1 MIRYGSKEIAAKA
14 RESLNSAVIGGGP
27 ITADFATDADIG
39 SFFEQTMDWSSN
51 PFPANTF
58 GSQWSFQNSPKNP
71 APVDGTAATAGTTS
85 LQHPGGD
92 DKSAP
97 GMPWG
102 AGGTVPVP
110 SQLWGSNQGPG
121 AVGSRF
127 MAPQGTTGMWSFG
140 AGFSRDVEPQSGS
153 NENGLVSPS
162 MTTFL
167 PPGLL
172 NGGESA

>member
-1 MIRYGSKEIAAKA
+1 M
-14 RESLNSAVIGGGP
+14 NSAVIGGGP

-51 PFPANTF
+51 AVPGNLVGTHWA
-58 GSQWSFQNSPKNP
+58 FQNNPKNV
-71 APVDGTAATAGTTS
+71 ASADGTVAVLEPSNVSAS
-85 LQHPGGD
+85 LPAHANG
-92 DKSAP
+92 DKSTP
-97 GMPWG
+97 DLPWG
-102 AGGTVPVP
+102 VGGVAPLP
-110 SQLWGSNQGPG
+110 SQLWGSMQGPG
-121 AVGSRF
+121 AVGNRF

-140 AGFSRDVEPQSGS
+140 AGFPQEVESQSGS